1 MDYPI
6 TSSVTSGLVA
16 LAETGSTNQDLLALA
31 ESENHPE
38 FFTLT
43 TEFQSAGRGRLDRKW
58 QAESGS
64 SVMASLL
71 LRPSFSKSTG
81 VGWLSLMMAE
91 AIRSA
96 LAELGLNSKIK
107 WPNDV
112 LVDGK
117 KISGVLAEAN
127 SDLSAVVVGF
137 GINVNQT
144 LQELPTT
151 TATSLLASGASSL
164 DRDQLLAQTITHF
177 KQLYRELAAAGG
189 DAISSGLHSKIL
201 AASATVGELVEVSF
215 PDGTFAVGEAVNID
229 ERGRLEVKTSSK
241 TLLVSAGDVLHLRSA
256 KQEN

>member
-137 GINVNQT
+137 GINVNQS
-144 LQELPTT
+144 LEQLPTT
-151 TATSLLASGASSL
+151 TATSLLVSGASSL
-164 DRDQLLAQTITHF
+164 DRDQVLAKTITNF
-177 KQLYRELAAAGG
+177 KLLYLELANADG
-189 DAISSGLHSKIL
+189 DALKSGLRSKIL
-201 AASATVGELVEVSF
+201 AASATLGELVEVSF
-215 PDGTFAVGEAVNID
+215 PDGNSAVGEAVDID
-229 ERGRLEVKTSSK
+229 EQGRLEVKTSTK

>member
-6 TSSVTSGLVA
+6 TSSVTNGLLA

-31 ESENHPE
+31 ESKNHPE

-64 SVMASLL
+64 SVMASVLV
-71 LRPSFSKSTG
+71 RPNFRQSSG
-81 VGWLSLMMAE
+81 IGWLSLMMAE

-96 LAELGLNSKIK
+96 LAELGLSPKIK

-112 LVDGK
+112 LVEGK

-127 SDLSAVVVGF
+127 KDLSAVVVGF
-137 GINVNQT
+137 GINVNQR
-144 LQELPTT
+144 LEELPVN
-151 TATSLLASGASSL
+151 TATSLLVAGASSL
-164 DRDQLLAQTITHF
+164 DRDRLLAKIVTNF
-177 KQLYRELAAAGG
+177 KDLYLDLVTSGG
-189 DAISSGLHSKIL
+189 DALASELRSKIFS
-201 AASATVGELVEVSF
+201 ASATVGELVEVSF

-229 ERGRLEVKTSSK
+229 DQGRLEVKTSSK
-241 TLLVSAGDVLHLRSA
+241 TLFVSAGDVLHLRSA
-256 KQEN
+256 KLED